1 MNNRIIKLTESELFE
16 LVNKVIAEQTANDST
31 ITVAGEFGQINNQ
44 FGALKTFVEEITNK
58 VNQKLQGET
67 PYIVRLIKK
76 STHTGISSEHGKSGD
91 QFFMKINFAP
101 TDEKNRYYYFTCAA
115 AIYSEAVDYTHLD
128 SEVGR
133 KAVRK
138 TDSWPAEKIYSLGM
152 DLYDLKDFQNL
163 NPAAPDKKYKLL
175 IKYYAG
181 TKPPQS
187 ELPNQPEMV

>member
-1 MNNRIIKLTESELFE
+1 MKNRIIKLRESDIFE
-16 LVNKVIAEQTANDST
+16 LVNQVIAEQMANDST
-31 ITVAGEFGQINNQ
+31 ILVAGEFGQVNNQ
-44 FGALKTFVEEITNK
+44 FGALKTFVEEITK
-58 VNQKLQGET
+58 QVNEKLQGET

-76 STHTGISSEHGKSGD
+76 STHTGISSEHGKSGEK
-91 QFFMKINFAP
+91 FYMKINFVP
-101 TDEKNRYYYFTCAA
+101 SEEKNRYYYFTCAA
-115 AIYSEAVDYTHLD
+115 AIYSEAADYTHLD

-152 DLYDLKDFQNL
+152 DLFDLSGFENL

-175 IKYYAG
+175 FKYYVG

-187 ELPNQPEMV
+187 ELPSQPQEA